1 MPSPASSEPLHIAL
15 LADGVYPYRLGGIQ
29 RHARLLALH
38 FAKAGVRVSLL
49 HSADTPELR
58 ARAEALEDFPDETRP
73 LIRSIVVVPPPAGRY
88 PGHYLHDCR
97 RYSRV
102 LLDRYREAGIGA
114 DFVYAQGL
122 TGIAFGTA
130 RRRGDSDL
138 PPVGVNQHGYEMFQT
153 AANLRSW
160 LEQFVLRGQVVAL
173 DRSADVVFTFPR
185 KIREIVERRC
195 RVPSDRLVE
204 VPNAIDGSWIVADRP
219 VPTSRRRFLFI
230 GRHERRK
237 GVPELLEAIAPL
249 GAPGVEFHFV
259 GPIPERLRMKRDDVV
274 YHGTVTDTT
283 VLQGILDSSDVLL
296 CPSYAEGMPTV
307 VLEAMARGL
316 AVIATDVGAT
326 AEWVGADNGILLP
339 RPEVA
344 PLRAAIERCIAMP
357 AAELHRLQVAS
368 ISKARTC
375 TWDLVTAKT
384 IAAIES
390 RRESAR
396 LPRARR

>member
-1 MPSPASSEPLHIAL
+1 MPSLTPAEPPRHVAL

-29 RHARLLALH
+29 RHTRMLALH

-58 ARAEALEDFPDETRP
+58 SRAEALDGFPDEARA
-73 LIRSIVVVPPPAGRY
+73 LIRSLVVVPPTPGRY
-88 PGHYLHDCR
+88 PGHYLQDCR

-102 LLDRYREAGIGA
+102 LLDRYREAGVGA

-122 TGIAFGTA
+122 TGIAFGAA
-130 RRRGDSDL
+130 RCRGAGDL
-138 PPVGVNQHGYEMFQT
+138 PPVGVNQHGYEMFQR
-153 AANLRSW
+153 AADLRSW

-185 KIREIVERRC
+185 KIRAIVERRC
-195 RVPSDRLVE
+195 RVPADRLVE
-204 VPNAIDGSWIVADRP
+204 VPNAIDGSWLVADRP
-219 VPTSRRRFLFI
+219 VPGSRRRFLFI

-249 GAPGVEFHFV
+249 RAPGVEFHFV
-259 GPIPERLRMKRDDVV
+259 GPIPEELRLQRDDVV
-274 YHGTVTDTT
+274 YHGTVTDTAT
-283 VLQGILDSSDVLL
+283 LQGILDGCDVLL
-296 CPSYAEGMPTV
+296 CPSFAEGMPTV

-326 AEWVGADNGILLP
+326 AEWVGPDNGLLLP
-339 RPEVA
+339 WPEVA
-344 PLRAAIERCIAMP
+344 PLRAAIERCMAMP
-357 AAELHRLQVAS
+357 AAELHRLGQTS
-368 ISKARTC
+368 IAKARAC

-384 IAAIES
+384 IAAIRS
-390 RRESAR
+390 R
-396 LPRARR
+396 LDQPRR

>member
-1 MPSPASSEPLHIAL
+1 MPSSASSDPLHVAL

-29 RHARLLALH
+29 RHTRMLALH
-38 FAKAGVRVSLL
+38 FAKAGVQVTLL

-58 ARAEALEDFPDETRP
+58 ARAEALDDFPAEA
-73 LIRSIVVVPPPAGRY
+73 RSKIKSLVVVPPKAGRY
-88 PGHYLHDCR
+88 PGHYLHDCQ

-102 LLDRYREAGIGA
+102 LLDRYRKENVGA

-122 TGIAFGTA
+122 TGIAFGAA
-130 RRRGDSDL
+130 RRGATDL
-138 PPVGVNQHGYEMFQT
+138 PPVGVNQHGYEMFQK
-153 AANLRSW
+153 AANLRAW

-185 KIREIVERRC
+185 KIRAIVERRC
-195 RVPSDRLVE
+195 KVPSERLVE

-219 VPTSRRRFLFI
+219 APTAKRHFLFI

-249 GAPGVEFHFV
+249 RASGVEFHFV
-259 GPIPERLRMKRDDVV
+259 GPIPETLRLKRDDVV
-274 YHGTVTDTT
+274 YHGTITDTAT
-283 VLQGILDSSDVLL
+283 LQGILDSSDVLL
-296 CPSYAEGMPTV
+296 CPSFAEGMPTV

-326 AEWVGADNGILLP
+326 AEWVGADNGVLLP
-339 RPEVA
+339 FPDVGA
-344 PLRAAIERCIAMP
+344 LRTAIERCIGMP
-357 AAELHRLQVAS
+357 AGELHRLQAAS
-368 ISKARTC
+368 IAKAREC

-384 IAAIES
+384 IAAIQ
-390 RRESAR
+390 AR
-396 LPRARR
+396 I